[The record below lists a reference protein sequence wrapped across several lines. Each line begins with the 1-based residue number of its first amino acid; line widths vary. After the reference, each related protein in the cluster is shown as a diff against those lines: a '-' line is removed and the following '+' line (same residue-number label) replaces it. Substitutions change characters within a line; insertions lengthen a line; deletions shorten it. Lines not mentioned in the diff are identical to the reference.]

1 MKKILFLSILC
12 FFAAFSYCQTKA
24 VPRIEN
30 DTLYTTSGYK
40 ISIGQEI
47 KIGVGTKDNGDFKF
61 ITAARS
67 LLAMPNQRSPSLRS
81 SANGHTAT
89 VKKIKAEGNS
99 KNGYV
104 YYIIIGV
111 GEPIN
116 YACDIESAIAAGEI
130 VVPEQYK
137 LKAKATATTQ
147 PFSVADE
154 LAKLKKL
161 YDDSVITKEEYEAQK
176 KKLLDGN

>member
-1 MKKILFLSILC
+1 MKKILFLSLVCSSTIL
-12 FFAAFSYCQTKA
+12 SYCQTNA

-30 DTLYTTSGYK
+30 DTLYTTSGYT
-40 ISIGQEI
+40 INVGQDI
-47 KIGVGTKDNGDFKF
+47 KLGVGTKDNGDFKF
-61 ITAARS
+61 ITAAKT
-67 LLAMPNQRSPSLRS
+67 LLSPPNQRLPSLRS

-104 YYIIIGV
+104 YHAIIGV
-111 GEPIN
+111 GEPMN
-116 YACDIESAIAAGEI
+116 YECDVESAIAAGEI
-130 VVPEQYK
+130 IVPDQYK
-137 LKAKATATTQ
+137 PKAKITSTTQ

-154 LAKLKKL
+154 IAKLKKL
-161 YDDSVITKEEYEAQK
+161 YDDSVITKEQYEAQK

>member
-1 MKKILFLSILC
+1 MKKILLLSLIYISSIVAYSQSKVL
-12 FFAAFSYCQTKA
+12 
-24 VPRIEN
+24 PRIEN
-30 DTLYTTSGYK
+30 DTLYTTSGYTIQVGQDIK
-40 ISIGQEI
+40 LGIGTQ
-47 KIGVGTKDNGDFKF
+47 DNGDFKF
-61 ITAARS
+61 ITAAKT
-67 LLAMPNQRSPSLRS
+67 LLSPPNQRLPSLRS

-104 YYIIIGV
+104 YHVIIGV
-111 GEPIN
+111 GGPMN
-116 YACDIESAIAAGEI
+116 YECDVESAIVAGEI
-130 VVPEQYK
+130 VVPDQYK
-137 LKAKATATTQ
+137 TKAKTTSTTP